1 MDQYLLRLW
10 RNVSSGTVRTEELA
24 RVLDLSVKQTSRHLK
39 RWEQEGWL
47 TFTSGR
53 GRGNVSKLIWLRN
66 VEQEFEEEVLERIER
81 EPVEVSS
88 KYLLLEWSAER
99 KQRLMEKFQSK
110 FGYVHRDDEVD
121 KLIIPRRY
129 PFLSIHPLE
138 AADVNSANLV
148 ATVYNRLVSVDE
160 SGNVT
165 PELAHSYD
173 VDRQQLRLYLK
184 KDVMFHDGSTMT
196 AEDVVWCLERMR
208 KQPQFQDMWR
218 PVTRI
223 HSPAPLVVDIH
234 YPDGCSY
241 ILQLIGMLNASIYKE
256 IDNRISG
263 TGSFFIDENNEQK
276 TTLSAFKD
284 YFQERPLLDA
294 VEFIQVPKD
303 YDMVYT
309 TASKR
314 EPEKTVQVESSSGF
328 GVMIMN
334 PHRTTDIA
342 RKEVRDYVHWVLAK
356 HRHEIG
362 GIHPRGIPNHTSCLS
377 WRKGNYQVPK
387 EKRPE
392 FSSPL
397 VMMEVSYNETI
408 TQWAKLVLEKEGV
421 PVEIRRVGFFDS
433 LYSDIRHHEID
444 LFVHGEIFE
453 MNEVFSYYVFLKNGY
468 SPLVNILNLDE
479 SLNRQIEAY
488 NQTPFAEWKK
498 LHEHV
503 EDALLKESIMIPL
516 YSEKR
521 QIPFSEDLQ
530 NIQLKHFGYVDFSKL
545 WVRPEI

>member
-1 MDQYLLRLW
+1 MDIYLHTLW
-10 RNVSSGTVRTEELA
+10 RKVPSGTVQTKELA
-24 RVLDLSVKQTSRHLK
+24 EVLELSMKQTSRHLK

-53 GRGNVSKLIWLRN
+53 GRGNVSKLNWLRN
-66 VEQEFEEEVLERIER
+66 VEEEFEAEVLERIEK

-88 KYLLLEWSAER
+88 KYLLLDWSPER
-99 KQRLMEKFQSK
+99 KQRLMEKFQTK
-110 FGYVHRDDEVD
+110 FGYVHRDDEED

-129 PFLSIHPLE
+129 PFLSVHPLE

-160 SGNVT
+160 TGNVT

-173 VDRQQLRLYLK
+173 VDRKRLRLYLK
-184 KDVMFHDGSTMT
+184 KDVLFHDGSTMT

-208 KQPQFQDMWR
+208 KQPQFKDMWS
-218 PVTRI
+218 PIEQI
-223 HSPAPLVVDIH
+223 HSPFPLVVDIH
-234 YPDGCSY
+234 YPDGNSY
-241 ILQLIGMLNASIYKE
+241 ILQMIGMLNASIYKE
-256 IDNRISG
+256 TGHRISG
-263 TGSFFIDENNEQK
+263 TGSFFIDENNEKK
-276 TTLSAFKD
+276 TTLIAFKD

-303 YDMVYT
+303 YDMAYT

-334 PHRTTDIA
+334 PHRNTDIA

-356 HRHEIG
+356 HRDEIG
-362 GIHPRGIPNHTSCLS
+362 EIHSRGIPNDTSCLS
-377 WRKGNYQVPK
+377 WRKGNYPVPVV
-387 EKRPE
+387 ERPE

-408 TQWAKLVLEKEGV
+408 TQWAKSVFEKEGV
-421 PVEIRRVGFFDS
+421 PFEIRRVRFFDS
-433 LYSDIRHHEID
+433 LYSDIRHNEID

-468 SPLVNILNLDE
+468 SPLVNILRLDDN
-479 SLNRQIEAY
+479 LNRKVEAY
-488 NQTPFAEWKK
+488 NQTPFAQWKE
-498 LHEHV
+498 LHEQL
-503 EDALLKESIMIPL
+503 EDALLRESIMIPL

-521 QIPFSEDLQ
+521 RIPFSEDLQ

>member
-1 MDQYLLRLW
+1 MDHNLLRLW
-10 RNVSSGTVRTEELA
+10 RNVSSGAVRTEELS
-24 RVLDLSVKQTSRHLK
+24 RVLSLSVKQTSRHLK
-39 RWEQEGWL
+39 IWEQEGWI

-53 GRGNVSKLIWLRN
+53 GRGNISKLTWLRD
-66 VEQEFEEEVLERIER
+66 VEEELEEEVLARIEQ
-81 EPVEVSS
+81 EPVEISS
-88 KYLLLEWSAER
+88 KYLLLDWSAER
-99 KQRLMEKFQSK
+99 KQRLLEKFQSK

-121 KLIIPRRY
+121 KLVIPRRY
-129 PFLSIHPLE
+129 PFLSVHPLE

-160 SGNVT
+160 SGNVM
-165 PELAHSYD
+165 PELAHSFD
-173 VDRQQLRLYLK
+173 VDRQKLRLYLK

-208 KQPQFQDMWR
+208 KQLQFRDMWR
-218 PVTRI
+218 PVTQI
-223 HSPAPLVVDIH
+223 HTPAPLVVDIH

-256 IDNRISG
+256 TDSRISG

-276 TTLSAFKD
+276 TTFLAFKD

-294 VEFIQVPKD
+294 VEFIQVPKE

-309 TASKR
+309 TASKM

-334 PHRTTDIA
+334 PHRNTDIA

-356 HRHEIG
+356 HRDEIG
-362 GIHPRGIPNHTSCLS
+362 EIHPRGIPNHTSCLS
-377 WRKGNYQVPK
+377 WRKGNYPVPK
-387 EKRPE
+387 VERPV

-408 TQWAKLVLEKEGV
+408 TQWAKSVLEKEGV
-421 PVEIRRVGFFDS
+421 PVELCRVGFVDS
-433 LYSDIRHHEID
+433 LYSDIRHREID

-468 SPLVNILNLDE
+468 SPLVSILRLDDALNL
-479 SLNRQIEAY
+479 QIEAY
-488 NQTPFAEWKK
+488 NRTPFAQWKGM
-498 LHEHV
+498 HEQL
-503 EDALLKESIMIPL
+503 EDALLRESIMIPL

-521 QIPFSEDLQ
+521 RIPFSENLQ
-530 NIQLKHFGYVDFSKL
+530 NIQLKHFGYVDFSRL